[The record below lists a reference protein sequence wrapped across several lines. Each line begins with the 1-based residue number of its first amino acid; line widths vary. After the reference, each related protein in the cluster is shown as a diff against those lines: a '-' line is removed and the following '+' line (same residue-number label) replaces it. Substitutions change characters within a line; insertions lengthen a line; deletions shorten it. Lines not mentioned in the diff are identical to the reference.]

1 MKIKITGAI
10 IKAVPDYWY
19 NYGFVSR
26 ATHTAVD
33 RVQEEI
39 ESLKDGAGAEVF
51 IDSPGG
57 SVVAG
62 VGMAQAI
69 RAGIKRGAISTV
81 RVGAMAGSSAA
92 LIAVRAT
99 LDGAVLVV
107 GSMSR
112 MLIHKPFLDFISG
125 GGAAALDSMSAYLK
139 LIFSDIIDDIRRLG
153 GEGVAQEI
161 AAACKD
167 SESFVTLT
175 AGQMRDWFGAQIE
188 EEEEEEEEDPKEEV
202 EEEEEDEEEDPKE
215 EVEEEEEDEEED
227 PKEEV
232 EEEEEDEEEDPSG
245 FDDGA
250 GGAVARL
257 IERVAAKISSQG
269 AAFERHLGGLQ
280 CKKGANARLVKQR
293 DTIAKLEK
301 QCAGLAMKLANAQA
315 AAEKAERQRA
325 KLVVGALTPRGGKS
339 NTIAALTA
347 AGKTTDAW
355 NAAIKEAGGYV
366 QARKAHPEL
375 FKTVLR
381 RAKNGK

>member
-139 LIFSDIIDDIRRLG
+139 LIFSDIINDIRRLG

-202 EEEEEDEEEDPKE
+202 EEEEEDEEEDP
-215 EVEEEEEDEEED
+215 
-227 PKEEV
+227 
-232 EEEEEDEEEDPSG
+232 SG

-280 CKKGANARLVKQR
+280 YKKGANARLVKQR

-339 NTIAALTA
+339 STIAALTA

>member
-125 GGAAALDSMSAYLK
+125 GAAALDSMSAYLK
-139 LIFSDIIDDIRRLG
+139 LIFSDIINDIRRLG

-161 AAACKD
+161 AAACKY

-202 EEEEEDEEEDPKE
+202 DEEEDPKE
-215 EVEEEEEDEEED
+215 EAEEEEEE
-227 PKEEV
+227 
-232 EEEEEDEEEDPSG
+232 EEEDPSG

-269 AAFERHLGGLQ
+269 AAFERHLGGQ
-280 CKKGANARLVKQR
+280 KGANARLVKQR

-381 RAKNGK
+381 RAKNAK